1 MSVAL
6 VDTRI
11 YVIAAYFITAAVL
24 VGFAISLWM
33 RVRKLPK
40 P

>member
-1 MSVAL
+1 MSGSM
-6 VDTRI
+6 VDTRL
-11 YVIAAYFITAAVL
+11 YVIAAYFVTAAVL
-24 VGFAISLWM
+24 VGFAISLWI

>member
-1 MSVAL
+1 MGVDI

-11 YVIAAYFITAAVL
+11 YMIAAYVLTAAVL